1 MSFCL
6 LFFFFCAAAQDPLL
20 LLLLL
25 LLLQSNASI
34 IAISTC
40 QEITSDLTLQ
50 QRCYLHISLP
60 GNFMLCR
67 IPYTG
72 LLVLVFLGMGSK
84 PNRSAKES
92 VIQEDN

>member
-1 MSFCL
+1 
-6 LFFFFCAAAQDPLL
+6 
-20 LLLLL
+20 
-25 LLLQSNASI
+25 
-34 IAISTC
+34 
-40 QEITSDLTLQ
+40 
-50 QRCYLHISLP
+50 
-60 GNFMLCR
+60 MLCR